1 MEREGVDFAAIRG
14 MLGAMSGAMRDVSEV
29 EIT

>member
-14 MLGAMSGAMRDVSEV
+14 MLGAMSGAIRDACEV
-29 EIT
+29 EIR